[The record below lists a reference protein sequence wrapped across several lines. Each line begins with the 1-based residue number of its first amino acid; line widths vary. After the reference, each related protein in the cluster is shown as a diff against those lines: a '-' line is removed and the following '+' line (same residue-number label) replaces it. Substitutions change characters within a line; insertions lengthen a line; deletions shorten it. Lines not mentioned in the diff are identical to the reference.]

1 MLEYPYMQKDF
12 LKTPIRTLNKV
23 GPKYENLLDRLEV
36 KTVGDLLYHFPFRYE
51 DYSKK
56 IKVSDAIVNDTVSIT
71 GFLGK
76 VTNIAT
82 PTGKK
87 LTLTTLVD
95 ETGSIALIWFN
106 QHYLKTSLKENN
118 IYTISG
124 RVTSYKNKRCL
135 FSPEVEEG
143 EGGLATG
150 RLVAVYPET
159 AGISSKWLRSR
170 NNDVV
175 KRFRDGS
182 LGDKPMEFLPQE
194 ILKENNFP
202 NITEGLSKIHFP
214 ESLADAEIAKRRF
227 GFEEIFLELL
237 KVEKRK
243 QEWKKEIN
251 GCKILY
257 TPYKDRIDALLN
269 SLPFKL
275 TQSQQNALENIIND
289 LQEETPM
296 NRLLEGDVGSGKT
309 VVGVIASYLAYLN
322 GYKTVLMAPTEI
334 LANQHFATFSKFL
347 TQNLKSSIK
356 LIQKTNT
363 KNTDLTQDFDI
374 AVGTHALLYSE
385 TPLDKLGLV
394 IVDEQHRF
402 GVEQRT
408 MLLNMSKENILPNM
422 LSMTATPIPRT
433 LSLTIYGDLD
443 ISVLKPHTQ
452 NGRKVQTRVAQ
463 DNSRE
468 KLYSWIKAQNSQTFI
483 VCPFISQST
492 NEDFENIKAA
502 EKEYKDLQK
511 ILPAE
516 QMRLV
521 HGKMKAKEKE
531 TAVEEFR
538 TGKIRYLVSTPVIE
552 VGIDVPEASII
563 VIESAERYGLASLH
577 QLRGRVGR
585 LGQQGYCFLVYTG
598 SSPRSRERLKHME
611 TIDDGMGLAEIDLK
625 MRGQGDIFGTMQSG
639 VKNFK
644 VASIFDVKLLEKA
657 KAEAEKCFARLEEF
671 PLLKDKIEESGK
683 YVGQN

>member
-1 MLEYPYMQKDF
+1 MTRDF
-12 LKTPIRTLNKV
+12 FKRPVKFLNKV
-23 GPKYENLLDRLEV
+23 GPKYEKLLEKLEI

-56 IKVSDAIVNDTVSIT
+56 VKVGDAVVNDVVSIT

-82 PTGKK
+82 PTGKR
-87 LTLTTLVD
+87 LTIATIVD
-95 ETGSIALIWFN
+95 ETGSLNLIWFN
-106 QHYLKTSLKENN
+106 QHYLKTVLRENKT
-118 IYTISG
+118 YTVSG
-124 RVTSYKNKRCL
+124 RVTLYKNKKCI
-135 FSPEVEEG
+135 FSPEFEEG

-150 RLVAVYPET
+150 RLVAIYPET

-170 NNDVV
+170 NNDIV
-175 KRFRDGS
+175 KGFQ
-182 LGDKPMEFLPQE
+182 GDDSGAKILEFLPPE
-194 ILKENNFP
+194 VLTENNFP
-202 NITEGLSKIHFP
+202 EIAEAFSKIHFP
-214 ESLADAEIAKRRF
+214 QSLDDAEIAKNRF
-227 GFEEIFLELL
+227 AFEEVFLELL

-243 QEWKKEIN
+243 QEWKKEKN

-257 TPYKDRIDALLN
+257 APYKNQVDDLIA

-275 TQSQQNALENIIND
+275 TTSQQQALDSIVSD
-289 LQEETPM
+289 LQEEAPM

-309 VVGVIASYLAYLN
+309 IVSLIAGYLAYLN
-322 GYKTVLMAPTEI
+322 RYKTVLMAPTEI
-334 LANQHFATFSKFL
+334 LANQHFETFTNFL
-347 TQNLKSSIK
+347 TQNFISGIK

-363 KNTDLTQDFDI
+363 KNTELTQNFDI
-374 AVGTHALLYSE
+374 AIGTHALLYSTTQVE
-385 TPLDKLGLV
+385 KLGLV

-408 MLLNMSKENILPNM
+408 MLLNMSKETILPNM

-443 ISVLKPHTQ
+443 ISVLKPHTKE
-452 NGRKVQTRVAQ
+452 GRKVQTKVAQ
-463 DNSRE
+463 ENSRE
-468 KLYSWIKAQNSQTFI
+468 KLYQWIKAQNQQTFI
-483 VCPFISQST
+483 VCPFINQST
-492 NEDFENIKAA
+492 NEDFENVKAA
-502 EKEYKDLQK
+502 EKEFKDLQK
-511 ILPAE
+511 ILPAD
-516 QMRLV
+516 QMRLI
-521 HGKMKAKEKE
+521 HGKIKAKEKE
-531 TAVEEFR
+531 IAIEEFR

-585 LGQQGYCFLVYTG
+585 LGQQGYCFLVNTG
-598 SSPRSRERLKHME
+598 SSQKSRERLKYME
-611 TIDDGMGLAEIDLK
+611 TCDDGLELAELDLK

-644 VASIFDVKLLEKA
+644 VASIFDVELLEKA
-657 KAEAEKCFARLEEF
+657 KAQAQKYFGRLDEF
-671 PLLKDKIEESGK
+671 PMLKDKIEESGK